1 MPPTLGSSTSLA
13 GQVGPETLLA
23 IGLSCREGEEGCLIS
38 PYVFLPSHHDLTF
51 KPSHEQQF
59 TMFTPRT
66 LQPLGMPLLEGP
78 VGVEDLI
85 LLEPLD
91 EESLI
96 KNLQL
101 RYENKEIYVSLP
113 WEPGCRV
120 PRGL

>member
-1 MPPTLGSSTSLA
+1 
-13 GQVGPETLLA
+13 
-23 IGLSCREGEEGCLIS
+23 
-38 PYVFLPSHHDLTF
+38 
-51 KPSHEQQF
+51 
-59 TMFTPRT
+59 
-66 LQPLGMPLLEGP
+66 MPLLEGP

-113 WEPGCRV
+113 WEPGCGGTQGV
-120 PRGL
+120 PVFLLPGSSVSPSF